1 MTFVLVGLSHRT
13 APLEV
18 REKAF
23 IAEAAV
29 GECVRRLV
37 DRDLVDGGV
46 LLSTCNRT
54 ELYAVSASSEAAAG
68 VFESFALW
76 PHELPFQLWHQY
88 AYQLSDREA
97 LDHLFRVACGLD
109 SMVLGEGQ
117 VLGQLKRALVQAQR
131 AGVVDASLQVIMRGA
146 IRAGKRVRDET
157 ALGRNPVSVSHA
169 AVAKA
174 CALLGSLARKEV
186 LLVGAGEMNEVALRL
201 LGNQGIGRAYLASR
215 TRERAVRVA
224 RPLGAQPIDISAF
237 DEVIDRVDLIICSS
251 SAPHHVLDLDDVRRL
266 QSRRRERPLVI
277 VDIAVPRDVDPRAG
291 DVPGVHL
298 INLDDLQAIAQENLQ
313 GRRASVPAA
322 ERILAEELHRVQA
335 ALVARGTAPVIRDLV
350 DRVERIRDRELERHL
365 GRLRADDDRGRAAM
379 RALAHGLTAKFL
391 HGLVRQV
398 RESPD
403 PGVDG
408 AILSEAFHG
417 PEARADG

>member
-68 VFESFALW
+68 LFESFALW
-76 PHELPFQLWHQY
+76 PHELPFQLWQQY

-117 VLGQLKRALVQAQR
+117 VLGQLKRALVQAQQ

-169 AVAKA
+169 AVAQA
-174 CALLGSLARKEV
+174 CALLGSLAGREV

-201 LGNQGIGRAYLASR
+201 LRNQGIGRAYLASR
-215 TRERAVRVA
+215 TRERAVRLA
-224 RPLGAQPIDISAF
+224 RPLGAEAIDVATV
-237 DEVIDRVDLIICSS
+237 DEVIDGVDLIICSS
-251 SAPHHVLDLDDVRRL
+251 SAPHHVLELDDVRRL
-266 QSRRRERPLVI
+266 QSRRGERPLVI

-298 INLDDLQAIAQENLQ
+298 INLDDLQTIARENIE
-313 GRRASVPAA
+313 GRKGSIPAA
-322 ERILAEELHRVQA
+322 ERILDEELHRVRA
-335 ALVARGTAPVIRDLV
+335 ALDARDAAPVIRELV
-350 DRVERIRDRELERHL
+350 DRVEGMRDRELERHL
-365 GRLRADDDRGRAAM
+365 GRLPADDNGGRAAL

-398 RESPD
+398 RESPA
-403 PGVDG
+403 PGVEG
-408 AILSEAFHG
+408 AILSDAIAR
-417 PEARADG
+417 PEVEPDG